1 MTSGCGRAI
10 NSLGGFMDDLTK
22 TIGLRIKE
30 KREARGLSQKELAEK
45 IGVTP
50 SAINQY
56 ESSAKRPST
65 EYLAK
70 IALELSTETDYL
82 LGITNKDDEVV
93 VAFRELKNLS
103 AKDRQIIMEN
113 IKSLNKLSKG
123 KK

>member
-1 MTSGCGRAI
+1 
-10 NSLGGFMDDLTK
+10 MDDLTK
-22 TIGLRIKE
+22 IIGLRIKE

-65 EYLAK
+65 EYLTK

-103 AKDRQIIMEN
+103 DKDRQIIMEN
-113 IKSLNKLSKG
+113 IKILNKLSKG